1 MQSDRKHVPH
11 PTVNTKLSSRFYL
24 QIDSDI
30 AYESGFMVSR
40 VPYLSSPFRFH
51 HLLENGKLLLV
62 LVDRDKFS
70 IYLSRPAA
78 ILNHHPLKTLN
89 RDKLGLGRDSN
100 VLLAFDEAKRIL
112 AVFSS
117 AKVVRRSN
125 HLSASDLRLLIS
137 YSFTHSYS
145 MKPTRRFKGR
155 EVLSISLRGTARQI
169 YQLFKCRSCVE
180 TMRWRW

>member
-1 MQSDRKHVPH
+1 MPEDPKLEFCVHLMDLSSEDKYSMQSDRKHVPH

-24 QIDSDI
+24 QIDLDI

-117 AKVVRRSN
+117 AKVV
-125 HLSASDLRLLIS
+125 
-137 YSFTHSYS
+137 
-145 MKPTRRFKGR
+145 K
-155 EVLSISLRGTARQI
+155 SLEC
-169 YQLFKCRSCVE
+169 F
-180 TMRWRW
+180 